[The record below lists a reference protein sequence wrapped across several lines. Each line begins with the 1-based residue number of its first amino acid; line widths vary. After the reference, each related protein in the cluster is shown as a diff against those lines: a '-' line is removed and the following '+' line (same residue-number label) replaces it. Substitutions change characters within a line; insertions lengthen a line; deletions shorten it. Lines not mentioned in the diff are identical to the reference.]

1 MIQPLL
7 SRRPFT
13 YRPVVAAL
21 LCTLALAIPVIA
33 QQLPTAVPEA
43 VGVSSARL
51 DRLSGSL
58 QEYVDEGAVSG
69 LVALLT
75 RHGKVVYHQAFGQSD
90 VEAGTPMRRDTIF
103 RIASQSKAVTSV
115 AAMMLVE
122 EGRMLLSDPVGKY
135 LPAFAETTVAVSDDN
150 GGYEVVESNRPITV
164 RDLLTH
170 STGVSY
176 GDGPAISAYREAEIY
191 GWYFADK
198 DEPIGVTA
206 DRLATLPFNAH
217 PGDEWIYGYSSDIL
231 GALIERV
238 SGSDLD
244 SFFQE
249 RILHPLGMSD
259 THFYVPADK
268 RDRLATVYAA
278 TADGGIERSP
288 DVGTMLAQGAY
299 VDGPRRSFSG
309 GAGLLSTAS
318 DYARF
323 LQMLLAGGTLDGRR
337 LLSPKTIE
345 LMTVNHVGDRFPWGA
360 GAGFGLGFQVT
371 LDLGIT
377 GQYGSE
383 GAFSWGGAYH
393 TTYWVDPAEELVAV
407 LMTQL
412 IPAGNSDLHAKFRTL
427 VYQSIVD

>member
-1 MIQPLL
+1 MI
-7 SRRPFT
+7 RPFLA
-13 YRPVVAAL
+13 RCRLALAAL
-21 LCTLALAIPVIA
+21 LVALALSSTALA
-33 QQLPTAVPEA
+33 QQTPMAVPEA

-51 DRLSGSL
+51 DRLSDVL
-58 QEYVDEGAVSG
+58 QGYVDEGRVAG
-69 LVALLT
+69 IVALLT
-75 RHGKVVYHQAFGQSD
+75 RGGKVVYHEAFGQRD
-90 VEAGTPMRRDTIF
+90 VEAGAPMRLDTIF

-122 EGRMLLSDPVGKY
+122 EGRILLSDPVGKY
-135 LPAFAETTVAVSDDN
+135 LPAFADTTVAVPGDN
-150 GGYEVVESNRPITV
+150 GGYDVVPSERPITV

-176 GDGPAISAYREAEIY
+176 GDGPASSAYQDAEIY

-198 DEPIGVTA
+198 DEPIGVTV

-231 GALIERV
+231 GALIEQV
-238 SGSDLD
+238 SGTDLD
-244 SFFQE
+244 SFFQG
-249 RILHPLGMSD
+249 RILDPLGMPD
-259 THFYVPADK
+259 THFYLPVEK

-299 VDGPRRSFSG
+299 VDGPRKSFSG

-323 LQMLLAGGTLDGRR
+323 LQMLLAGGALDGER
-337 LLSPKTIE
+337 LLSPKTVE
-345 LMTVNHVGDRFPWGA
+345 LMTVNHVADRFAWGA

-371 LDLGIT
+371 LDLGAT
-377 GQYGSE
+377 GQHGSD
-383 GAFSWGGAYH
+383 GVFSWGGAYH
-393 TTYWVDPAEELVAV
+393 TTYWVDPAEDLVAV

-412 IPAGNSDLHAKFRTL
+412 IPAGNSDLQPKFQTL
-427 VYQSIVD
+427 VYQAIVR